1 MSVVGAE
8 VVVESDHDGI
18 MVDKILERVG
28 EKLDPFKNDL
38 IEMSSISDTVSLNL
52 VGKQREVDYLNTE
65 LTDLREKSSFI
76 RRNIDET
83 RIAQECMKDSI
94 ENMTTMKHNMV
105 DREALNRE
113 EIFLFEEKFEE
124 LKSALNI
131 GSGWTP
137 AQTDQR
143 VNCEKDRDHIA
154 STLENKSNELSS
166 LRSSIDH
173 ISNEIRI
180 LEKDIAEVRD
190 KYYIFMYVLTHIE
203 FLGYMY
209 SYIIEYLIH
218 HYMRFHVRLAF
229 YLPFSFRFPHTCL
242 RLGLFILRIYI

>member
-1 MSVVGAE
+1 MSVVEQEE
-8 VVVESDHDGI
+8 VVVPDHDGI
-18 MVDKILERVG
+18 MIDKILERVG

-38 IEMSSISDTVSLNL
+38 IEMASISDTVSLNL
-52 VGKQREVDYLNTE
+52 VGKQREVDYLSTE

-94 ENMTTMKHNMV
+94 ENMTTMKSNMV

-113 EIFLFEEKFEE
+113 EIFMFEEKFEL

-137 AQTDQR
+137 AQTDER
-143 VNCEKDRDHIA
+143 ISFEKDRDHIA

-173 ISNEIRI
+173 ISNEIRT

-190 KYYIFMYVLTHIE
+190 TVLVITIIITVN
-203 FLGYMY
+203 LLIRL
-209 SYIIEYLIH
+209 SYLVSYK
-218 HYMRFHVRLAF
+218 
-229 YLPFSFRFPHTCL
+229 
-242 RLGLFILRIYI
+242 